1 MDEVA
6 QNSQLGIFNRGDHSE
21 IGVAPG
27 VVLDD
32 PYSLNT
38 VDVCPVG
45 ALTSSVFRFK
55 QRAWNLKRSDSI
67 CGGCARGCNVN
78 VDERS
83 GVVYRL
89 LPRDVLPASECLRDV
104 VLRTLPYWYDVVA
117 PQLMAGMNVL
127 ITAHGNSLR
136 ALLKHLE
143 HVSDD
148 DIADVNIPTGA
159 PRRYQFDDRL
169 DLVSA
174 EYLGDAEAVA
184 AAAAAVAAQAG
195 TT

>member
-1 MDEVA
+1 
-6 QNSQLGIFNRGDHSE
+6 
-21 IGVAPG
+21 
-27 VVLDD
+27 
-32 PYSLNT
+32 
-38 VDVCPVG
+38 
-45 ALTSSVFRFK
+45 
-55 QRAWNLKRSDSI
+55 
-67 CGGCARGCNVN
+67 
-78 VDERS
+78 
-83 GVVYRL
+83 
-89 LPRDVLPASECLRDV
+89 VLPAAECLCDV

-117 PQLMAGMNVL
+117 PQLLAGMNVL

-159 PRRYQFDDRL
+159 PRLYQFDDRL

-195 TT
+195 TA